1 MIYLTY
7 IYISISVSVFDL
19 THFPNASILDFYFAK
34 VPQPGNTE
42 STGTSPIAQK
52 VSMTLRNHRLRF
64 PGNFFVNC
72 LPYVPLWAAVYHAH
86 KRFEMTVTPE

>member
-52 VSMTLRNHRLRF
+52 VSRKPKSQIAVSWKLFRQLLALC
-64 PGNFFVNC
+64 P
-72 LPYVPLWAAVYHAH
+72 PLGSGIPC
-86 KRFEMTVTPE
+86 T